1 MSLMPSLPRVR
12 NVSKKGVVQKYYVQ
26 SRERE
31 SEAFPINSSL
41 FWQEHLGE
49 ERENESSF
57 LLEG

>member
-26 SRERE
+26 SGE
-31 SEAFPINSSL
+31 SETFPINSSL
-41 FWQEHLGE
+41 FWQEYLGE